1 MMVRMKSLQSFIIL
15 VEDVINIIGDA
26 LDLEVSCLAVAQEV
40 CFPLLTTPSLVITQI
55 VASAWFSGVAVSGGS
70 HPLLI
75 IWCVTIFCSMLVG
88 KFISFKFGPA
98 VIVEVSD
105 LVLIIGHFLGDSIEL
120 WELILKLLDSWIFL
134 LVVGVILVDLES
146 NSL

>member
-55 VASAWFSGVAVSGGS
+55 VASA
-70 HPLLI
+70 
-75 IWCVTIFCSMLVG
+75 
-88 KFISFKFGPA
+88 
-98 VIVEVSD
+98 
-105 LVLIIGHFLGDSIEL
+105 
-120 WELILKLLDSWIFL
+120 
-134 LVVGVILVDLES
+134 
-146 NSL
+146 